1 MTNAHKQ
8 AESILKSIKER
19 FGLNLNEHD
28 HSDVEYLKS
37 QLENFLDLDVD
48 LDEVSNYYDDEEE
61 ELELFI

>member
-1 MTNAHKQ
+1 MTNTHKQ
-8 AESILKSIKER
+8 AERILKSIKEK

-37 QLENFLDLDVD
+37 QLENFLDLDID

-61 ELELFI
+61 LDELFI